1 MSTPDFTDP
10 VAQARAYFEAW
21 NRHDIDAAVATFAP
35 EGTYRDPTTPGP
47 LDREQIRGYMAAL
60 FEGFADFSL
69 DYRGPFMVG
78 AHEVHVPWVLTAT
91 HTGPFAGIPPTQRRV
106 TLEGIDLME
115 TGPQG
120 LRSVVGLFDSATLI
134 RALGLN
140 LVPQP

>member
-10 VAQARAYFEAW
+10 IAQARAYFDAW

-47 LDREQIRGYMAAL
+47 LGREQIRGYMAAL

-69 DYRGPFMVG
+69 DYRGPFLVG
-78 AHEVHVPWVLTAT
+78 AHEVHVPWVLSAT
-91 HTGPFAGIPPTQRRV
+91 HTGPFSGLPPTQRRV

-115 TGPQG
+115 AGPQG
-120 LRSVVGLFDSATLI
+120 LLQVVGLFDTATLL

-140 LVPQP
+140 LVPQA